1 MSNDMPKILIADDNE
16 AGRQLLSRILSSA
29 GYEIILAENG
39 EQALEVYR
47 EQNPDLIITDLNMPV
62 MDGFELVGAIRQDA
76 NSAHV
81 PIIFISAMYKD
92 IVSKVKAMDI
102 GGNEYLTL
110 PIDRDEL
117 LFKVKAILRNK
128 NLYDELLRSRE
139 ALKES
144 ERKYRTLFNN
154 ATDAIY
160 LIHTKT
166 QKILDCNPKA
176 SEVTGYTSKELKTM
190 TISDLHPDS
199 EQDIVSKIFKKM
211 NKTGKFS
218 DIMGINHLSKDGR
231 LIPIE
236 INATTFKMVDK
247 TYSLGIFRDITERR
261 KAEERLLYE
270 KNKILSVLD
279 AMQDGVYIV
288 NQKYDIEYINP
299 VLKKAFG
306 AVVGHKC
313 YEYFHS
319 RKKVCPMCKNNEV
332 FAGNVIRWEWF
343 STVNHK
349 SYDIIDTPLKN
360 PDGSI
365 SKLALCRD
373 ITDRKKIE
381 NSLARSRAEF
391 QAVINSIPDAVIF
404 VDTERNIILTNPAVQ
419 TIFGYDF
426 NYLRGKTTEIL
437 YSDKAQYEEQGEQ
450 RFHPRAVTNSR
461 PYEIM
466 YKRKDNSVFIGE
478 TLGTPVKDSK
488 GSTIGFAGIIRDI
501 TLRKK
506 MEEKLREAAV
516 TDDLTGLFNR
526 RGFITIS
533 DKHLNLAK
541 RQKKRLSL
549 LYLDLD
555 NLKLINDELGHKEGD
570 LALKDTANLLKK
582 SFRESDIVA
591 RIGGDEF
598 AVLLTE
604 MTNDADMAIAH
615 LRENIERI
623 NDRTD
628 RAYPLSLSSGFA
640 YYDPV
645 TPVSIDKLISQAD
658 LAMYEEKKSRKIAN
672 HVISKKAAKT
682 EEKRSDERFLARD
695 ECSVRFNGS
704 GNIGIKD
711 ISSGGICL
719 TSPRRL
725 APNSIYEIK
734 LVSPARKEITSSGM
748 VIWSSR
754 HKSKPSKNKIAH
766 HYETGFKFIGLN
778 EAARNALDE
787 FITEVSR

>member
-1 MSNDMPKILIADDNE
+1 MRNDMPKILIVDDNE
-16 AGRQLLSRILSSA
+16 AGRQLLVRILSSA
-29 GYEIILAENG
+29 GYEIIPAENG

-62 MDGFELVGAIRQDA
+62 MDGFELAEAIRQDA

-110 PIDRDEL
+110 PVDRDEL
-117 LFKVKAILRNK
+117 IFKVKAMLRNK
-128 NLYDELLRSRE
+128 NLYDELLKSRE
-139 ALKES
+139 ALQES
-144 ERKYRTLFNN
+144 EQKYRTLFNST
-154 ATDAIY
+154 TDAIY

-190 TISDLHPDS
+190 TIADLHPDS
-199 EQDIVSKIFKKM
+199 EHDIVAKIFKKM

-218 DIMGINHLSKDGR
+218 DITGINHLNKDGR

-236 INATTFKMVDK
+236 INATTFKMGDK
-247 TYSLGIFRDITERR
+247 TYSLGIFRNITERK

-270 KNKILSVLD
+270 KNKFLSILD
-279 AMQDGVYIV
+279 TMQDGVYIV
-288 NQKYDIEYINP
+288 NQEYDIEYINP
-299 VLKKAFG
+299 VLKKEFG

-343 STVNHK
+343 STVNQK

-365 SKLALCRD
+365 SKLALC
-373 ITDRKKIE
+373 
-381 NSLARSRAEF
+381 
-391 QAVINSIPDAVIF
+391 
-404 VDTERNIILTNPAVQ
+404 
-419 TIFGYDF
+419 
-426 NYLRGKTTEIL
+426 
-437 YSDKAQYEEQGEQ
+437 
-450 RFHPRAVTNSR
+450 
-461 PYEIM
+461 
-466 YKRKDNSVFIGE
+466 
-478 TLGTPVKDSK
+478 
-488 GSTIGFAGIIRDI
+488 RDI

-541 RQKKRLSL
+541 RHKRRLSL

-570 LALKDTANLLKK
+570 LALKDTANLLKE

-604 MTNDADMAIAH
+604 MTDGADRAIVH
-615 LRENIERI
+615 LRENIERM

-628 RAYPLSLSSGFA
+628 RAYPLSVSSGFA
-640 YYDPV
+640 YYDPG

-658 LAMYEEKKSRKIAN
+658 MAMYEEKKSRKKEN
-672 HVISKKAAKT
+672 HVISKTVAKT
-682 EEKRSDERFLARD
+682 DEKRSNERFLARD
-695 ECSVRFNGS
+695 ECSARFNGS
-704 GNIGIKD
+704 GNVGIKD
-711 ISSGGICL
+711 ISPGGICL
-719 TSPRRL
+719 ASPRRM

-734 LVSPARKEITSSGM
+734 LISPARKEITSSSI

-754 HKSKPSKNKIAH
+754 HKSKSGKNKSSRL
-766 HYETGFKFIGLN
+766 YETGLKFIGLN
-778 EAARNALDE
+778 EAARNALDK
-787 FITEVSR
+787 FITEVIR